1 MYQLTAENCSD
12 HSDARNPGL
21 ALTRHASIR
30 LQQRGIPPWFLDL
43 LVTHG
48 RSHHDG
54 HGAVVKTV
62 DRAVRRR
69 LQQVLSGSG
78 YRAAEAYFDVYAVIA
93 LNDQAVVTA
102 AHRTRRRRL
111 H

>member
-1 MYQLTAENCSD
+1 MYHPSSETSSD
-12 HSDARNPGL
+12 HRVACGPDL
-21 ALTRHASIR
+21 ALTRHARMR
-30 LQQRGIPPWFLDL
+30 LQQRGIPPWFLGL
-43 LVTHG
+43 LVAHG
-48 RSHHDG
+48 RSRHDG

-62 DRAVRRR
+62 DRASRRR
-69 LQQVLSGSG
+69 LQQVLSGSD

-93 LNDQAVVTA
+93 LDDQAVVTA